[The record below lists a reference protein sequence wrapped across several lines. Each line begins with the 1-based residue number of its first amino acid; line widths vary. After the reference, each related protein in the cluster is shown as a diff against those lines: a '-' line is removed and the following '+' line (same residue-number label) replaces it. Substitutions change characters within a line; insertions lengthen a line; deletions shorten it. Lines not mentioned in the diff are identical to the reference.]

1 MPFNKLKIHPRLV
14 EQLTNQRITEP
25 TPIQAQSIPPA
36 LEGRDVVAIAQ
47 TGTGKT
53 LAFGLPALTNLAKN
67 KNPGTRMLIL
77 TPTRELAHQI
87 HSVLAPLGEPHGLK
101 CACIYGGVGFEP
113 QTQALRKGTPIII
126 ATPGRLLDHIGR
138 GNARFE
144 NISIL
149 VLDEADRMLD
159 MGFMPDMK
167 RIISKLP
174 KNRQTMM
181 FSATFPKEI
190 ADLAGN
196 FQRDPV
202 RIEVGAV
209 SKPADAVTQLV
220 YTVQADQ
227 KMDLLAKVLGG
238 PGVDTALVFIRTKH
252 RTDRVAKVLK
262 RDGFKAQAIHGG
274 RSQSQRQQAING
286 FRDGKFNV
294 LVATDVAARGLDI
307 NGITH
312 VVNFDIPKT
321 TEDYVHRIGRTA
333 RAKATGDAITFVC
346 PDEARALR
354 DIERDLGKSIPQAEW
369 EGAVALP
376 AGRSHAPSS
385 HKPRQHQSQ
394 DGPRQH
400 APRQHRKPGR
410 GQGGGAGGG
419 RGHGRP
425 HAKQSGERSERG
437 GHAQYGKPRHEGGQ
451 GEQRHG
457 SDRAP
462 QQHPRRE
469 HAPARATENGHGG
482 HKHDDK
488 LRAPSVSKNHT
499 VRREPRAMGQF
510 SRPKSKRSA

>member
-1 MPFNKLKIHPRLV
+1 MPFNKLNIHPRLV
-14 EQLTNQRITEP
+14 EILANQRITEP
-25 TPIQAQSIPPA
+25 TPIQAQAIPPA

-53 LAFGLPALTNLAKN
+53 LAFGLPALTTLGKN
-67 KNPGTRMLIL
+67 KNPGTRMLVL

-87 HSVLAPLGEPHGLK
+87 SSVLTPLGEPHGLK
-101 CACIYGGVGFEP
+101 VACIYGGVGFEP

-144 NISIL
+144 NLSIL

-167 RIISKLP
+167 RIIGKLP
-174 KNRQTMM
+174 KSRQTMM

-190 ADLAGN
+190 ADLAGD

-220 YTVQADQ
+220 YTVQADK

-274 RSQSQRQQAING
+274 RSQSQRQQALNA
-286 FRDGKFNV
+286 FKDGKCNV
-294 LVATDVAARGLDI
+294 LVATDVAARGLDVT
-307 NGITH
+307 GITH
-312 VVNFDIPKT
+312 VINFDIPKT

-346 PDEARALR
+346 PDEAKALR
-354 DIERDLGKSIPQAEW
+354 DIERDLGKAIPQAEW
-369 EGAVALP
+369 EGSVALP
-376 AGRSHAPSS
+376 AGRSHAPSAQRTGR
-385 HKPRQHQSQ
+385 P
-394 DGPRQH
+394 GNH
-400 APRQHRKPGR
+400 APRRQQGKPGR
-410 GQGGGAGGG
+410 GQGGGASG
-419 RGHGRP
+419 RWPAHAKQGGHGRP
-425 HAKQSGERSERG
+425 RHKDDRAGAPSGERRE
-437 GHAQYGKPRHEGGQ
+437 HAPARSHE
-451 GEQRHG
+451 
-457 SDRAP
+457 
-462 QQHPRRE
+462 RRE
-469 HAPARATENGHGG
+469 HAPARANEGGGQGG
-482 HKHDDK
+482 HRHDDK
-488 LRAPSVSKNHT
+488 LRAPSVSKHNT
-499 VRREPRAMGQF
+499 VRREPRALGQF